1 MTAKDAISSQIAP
14 LRSSMPL
21 TEASVLMREMHRRSL
36 PVVDSDGDYV
46 GMFNEP
52 YESSSDSAMGC
63 VGDFLVEYDAVGGTY
78 PLLMLLES
86 MVSGRRSIVPVVED
100 GTDVFIGAVDRDSV
114 LEAVAKL
121 FPQIQESTELTVTC
135 TPGNYSAS
143 AIAHAVEDVDAH
155 LLNLNVVE
163 GTEPMSRTTVMLRVN
178 HSRGESVARSLACY
192 GYDTVEMTG
201 RPGAVNQDMVERV
214 NALLHYLD
222 V

>member
-1 MTAKDAISSQIAP
+1 MS
-14 LRSSMPL
+14 L

-114 LEAVAKL
+114 LEAVAKPRQL
-121 FPQIQESTELTVTC
+121 QRV
-135 TPGNYSAS
+135 GYSPC
-143 AIAHAVEDVDAH
+143 
-155 LLNLNVVE
+155 
-163 GTEPMSRTTVMLRVN
+163 GGRCRRTF
-178 HSRGESVARSLACY
+178 A
-192 GYDTVEMTG
+192 
-201 RPGAVNQDMVERV
+201 
-214 NALLHYLD
+214 
-222 V
+222 

>member
-14 LRSSMPL
+14 LRSSMSL

-114 LEAVAKL
+114 LEAVVKPSPIL
-121 FPQIQESTELTVTC
+121 RSHVPQ
-135 TPGNYSAS
+135 A
-143 AIAHAVEDVDAH
+143 
-155 LLNLNVVE
+155 
-163 GTEPMSRTTVMLRVN
+163 TT
-178 HSRGESVARSLACY
+178 ARRL
-192 GYDTVEMTG
+192 
-201 RPGAVNQDMVERV
+201 
-214 NALLHYLD
+214 
-222 V
+222 

>member
-14 LRSSMPL
+14 LRSSMSL

-100 GTDVFIGAVDRDSV
+100 GTDVFIGARGGGETVSADSGIDGTYGHMYPRQLQRV
-114 LEAVAKL
+114 
-121 FPQIQESTELTVTC
+121 
-135 TPGNYSAS
+135 GYSPC
-143 AIAHAVEDVDAH
+143 
-155 LLNLNVVE
+155 
-163 GTEPMSRTTVMLRVN
+163 GGRCRRTF
-178 HSRGESVARSLACY
+178 A
-192 GYDTVEMTG
+192 
-201 RPGAVNQDMVERV
+201 
-214 NALLHYLD
+214 
-222 V
+222 